1 MERGAGL
8 LQAVRQNLG
17 FHRSPTVHSRCSHR
31 LVHFHTRRSPCWEH
45 LQQALRV
52 WATVLR
58 CARLS
63 PVHPQSSKLLH
74 RSTGTSTSPQVRL
87 LCHGHSTGAGL
98 PPQLNPR
105 LPIVHVTHD
114 PGGAAAH
121 PVHTPVAN
129 SAAIHPAGL
138 PPCEALHRKS
148 TLSPSVFSPQPRL
161 EHRLSATPRLR
172 ITDCPTGGWLLGIHW
187 PGERPSGAQAVCSSS
202 LL

>member
-1 MERGAGL
+1 MGSRSPPGRPPEPR
-8 LQAVRQNLG
+8 V
-17 FHRSPTVHSRCSHR
+17 RSPTVHSRCSHR

-74 RSTGTSTSPQVRL
+74 RSTGNLDVAAGQVAVPRPQYWCRAATAIEPTAPNRPRHSRPWRCRRPSRPHARCQLCRHSSHGVAAVR
-87 LCHGHSTGAGL
+87 SIASKE
-98 PPQLNPR
+98 
-105 LPIVHVTHD
+105 HV
-114 PGGAAAH
+114 
-121 PVHTPVAN
+121 VA
-129 SAAIHPAGL
+129 ICL
-138 PPCEALHRKS
+138 
-148 TLSPSVFSPQPRL
+148 SPQPRL

-187 PGERPSGAQAVCSSS
+187 PGERPSGAQAVCGSS